1 MTWSDYMYNIGDT
14 VKINHDGSIGAV
26 VGVNTLGSAMQYV
39 VVVNGRKMT
48 FFEEQ
53 ISSFQIPNECCVYS
67 AKDLNALLTARLILN
82 PSISS
87 LYSLNSA
94 RIDYIP
100 YQFRPVLK
108 IVKSDSPR
116 ILIADGVGVGK
127 TIEAGLVLK
136 ELESRFDYKSILVI
150 CPRPLITEKKWQ
162 NELKRFGEKFVH
174 IDGKQLKYCI
184 EETDLDYGEWPSDY
198 QKCIIPYSLF
208 DEAVV
213 CGTSTKDGV
222 TTKLNRKSLAD
233 LKPFPKFDLVII
245 DEAHH
250 IKNQSTYSYQAAQ
263 MFCDNAESIVLLT
276 ATPIQLADKDLFVLL
291 NLLRPDL
298 VFDIDSFRHMA
309 APNPFINEAVKI
321 IRSNQENWK
330 ELALQQLKLAGDTPW
345 GVAMLT
351 TNPTFQRAIS
361 MLNGK
366 TVTPEDRIALIGQVE
381 GLHTFANMI
390 NRTRRRDIGNFT
402 VRKPET
408 IKVTFTESQNELYTL
423 LMQTQAEILIKLH
436 GDRNIRFMMTTIMRQ
451 AASCIHGLKPF
462 LQAILTRR
470 FDELDIST
478 LDEEDDTNIELGE
491 KLYQSMSVPRIKESV
506 KQILVLADNLD
517 EQDNKLDALLNTIK
531 GKQNMENRK
540 VMVFSSFRHTLT
552 YLADKLNSFGIKA
565 GVVHGGVQDEE
576 RVKLRSRFMMNNT
589 EENAI
594 DVLLFSE
601 VGCEGLDYQFCDC
614 MVNYDLPWNPQAIE
628 QRIGRIDRNGQKSES
643 VSIVNIIT
651 EDTIDCDIYDRCLS
665 RIGVFNASIGD
676 SEQILGD
683 ITREIYNIAEKYIL
697 KPEERREKLQQLQ
710 DNKIRLIQE
719 QQKME
724 DEKHTFFGLDL
735 SENVIKKEL
744 QDATNIHLSAE
755 SIERLVETYLEKRLG
770 DCNSYILGEGKAKTL
785 RLNSDNRKLL
795 FEDYSKLPKQANPVY
810 KQWDQYLNN
819 SIPFERITFDG
830 EYAAENGDV
839 VFIMPT
845 HPLVRQALKC
855 FEDEPILCSLKTN
868 SQALPVG
875 EHQFIIYEWLYKG
888 VKPDNKLQVVTL
900 NDLPNKALLEAIYN
914 AQDGDSIIEVNNELI
929 DDKHFK
935 IWQTAKNDYIE
946 YSKQIIGY
954 KLENLTISYNSR
966 LKVIKER
973 LAKETDSR
981 IIRMKQSQLSSI
993 ETSFEEKRKELM
1005 NMTVQSDIVVRK
1017 IAIGIIKVGN

>member
-1 MTWSDYMYNIGDT
+1 MYNIGDT

-26 VGVNTLGSAMQYV
+26 VGVNTVGTTTQYV

-53 ISSFQIPNECCVYS
+53 LSSFEMTNENRVYS

-94 RIDYIP
+94 KIDYIP

-108 IVKSDSPR
+108 ILKSDSPR

-136 ELESRFDYKSILVI
+136 ELQARFDYKSVLVI

-184 EETDLDYGEWPSDY
+184 EETEIDYGEWPSDY

-208 DEAVV
+208 DEAIV
-213 CGTSTKDGV
+213 CGTATKDGV
-222 TTKLNRKSLAD
+222 TKKLDRKSLVD

-250 IKNQSTYSYQAAQ
+250 IKNQNTYAYQAAQ

-276 ATPIQLADKDLFVLL
+276 ATPIQLADKDLYVLL

-298 VFDIDSFRHMA
+298 VIDLNSFRHMA
-309 APNPFINEAVKI
+309 EPNPFINEAAKI
-321 IRSNQENWK
+321 IRSNQENWQ
-330 ELALQQLKLAGDTPW
+330 EVALEQLKLAGDTSW

-351 TNPTFQRAIS
+351 TNPTYQKAIR
-361 MLNGK
+361 MLNRDTITSEQRVK
-366 TVTPEDRIALIGQVE
+366 LIGEVE
-381 GLHTFANMI
+381 SLHTFANMI

-402 VRKPET
+402 LRKPET
-408 IKVTFTESQNELYTL
+408 IKVSFTEAQGNLYRL
-423 LMQTQAEILIKLH
+423 LMQTQADILIKLH
-436 GDRNIRFMMTTIMRQ
+436 GDRGIRFMMTTIMRQ

-462 LQAILTRR
+462 LETILTRR
-470 FDELDIST
+470 FDELDISG
-478 LDEEDDTNIELGE
+478 LDVEDDTNTELGE
-491 KLYQSMSVPRIKESV
+491 KLYQTMSVPKIKEAV
-506 KQILVLADNLD
+506 KQILLLADELD
-517 EQDNKLDALLNTIK
+517 DQDNKLDALLNTIK
-531 GKQNMENRK
+531 GKQEMENYR

-552 YLADKLNSFGIKA
+552 YLADRITASGIRA
-565 GVVHGGVQDEE
+565 GVVHGGVPDEE
-576 RVKLRSRFMMNNT
+576 RVKLRSRFMLKKDKK
-589 EENAI
+589 EAI

-651 EDTIDCDIYDRCLS
+651 EDTIDCDIFDRCLS

-683 ITREIYNIAEKYIL
+683 ITKEIYNIAEQYIL

-719 QQKME
+719 EQKME

-755 SIERLVETYLEKRLG
+755 AIERLVETYLEKRLG
-770 DCNSYILGEGKAKTL
+770 DSVVYILGDGKAKTL
-785 RLNSDNRKLL
+785 RLNADNRRLL
-795 FEDYSKLPKQANPVY
+795 FEDYGKLSKQANPVY

-819 SIPFERITFDG
+819 SVPFEKITFDG
-830 EYAAENGDV
+830 EYASENDDV

-845 HPLVRQALKC
+845 HPLVKQALKC
-855 FEDEPILCSLKTN
+855 FEDEPILCSLKVKTDT
-868 SQALPVG
+868 LPAG
-875 EHQFIIYEWLYKG
+875 EYPFIIYEWLYKG

-900 NDLPNKALLEAIYN
+900 DDIPNKMLLEAIYN
-914 AQDGDSIIEVNNELI
+914 AQDAGNMEEVNQEPI
-929 DDKHFK
+929 DNKHFR
-935 IWQTAKNDYIE
+935 IWQVAKNDYIE

-954 KLENLTISYNSR
+954 KLENLTISYTSR
-966 LKVIKER
+966 FRVIKER
-973 LAKETDSR
+973 LAKETDAR
-981 IIRMKQSQLSSI
+981 IIRMKQSQLASI
-993 ETSFEEKRKELM
+993 EMRFEDKKNELTSIIS
-1005 NMTVQSDIVVRK
+1005 QSDIVVRK
-1017 IAIGIIKVGN
+1017 IAIGSIKVEK

>member
-1 MTWSDYMYNIGDT
+1 MYNIGDT

-26 VGVNTLGSAMQYV
+26 VGVNTVGATTQYL

-53 ISSFQIPNECCVYS
+53 LSSVEMPNENCVYS
-67 AKDLNALLTARLILN
+67 AKEVNALLTARLILN

-94 RIDYIP
+94 KIDYIP

-136 ELESRFDYKSILVI
+136 ELEARFDIKSVLVI

-174 IDGKQLKYCI
+174 IDGKQLRYCI
-184 EETDLDYGEWPSDY
+184 EETELDYGEWPSDY

-213 CGTSTKDGV
+213 CGTATKDGV
-222 TTKLNRKSLAD
+222 VKKLDRKSLSD
-233 LKPFPKFDLVII
+233 LKPFPKFDLIII

-250 IKNQSTYSYQAAQ
+250 IKNQNTFAYQAAQ
-263 MFCDNAESIVLLT
+263 MFCDSAESIVLLT

-309 APNPFINEAVKI
+309 APNPYINEAVKI
-321 IRSNQENWK
+321 IRSNQDNWQ
-330 ELALQQLKLAGDTPW
+330 ELALNQLKMAGDTPW

-351 TNPTFQRAIS
+351 TNPLYQKAIRILNRETIAPEQR
-361 MLNGK
+361 
-366 TVTPEDRIALIGQVE
+366 VELIGEVE
-381 GLHTFANMI
+381 SLHTFANII

-402 VRKPET
+402 LRKPET
-408 IKVTFTESQNELYTL
+408 IKVAFTEAQNELYNL

-436 GDRNIRFMMTTIMRQ
+436 GDRGIRFMMTTIMRQ

-462 LQAILTRR
+462 LQTILTRR
-470 FDELDIST
+470 FDELDISG
-478 LDEEDDTNIELGE
+478 LDVEDDSNIELGE
-491 KLYQSMSVPRIKESV
+491 KLYQTMSVPKIKEAV
-506 KQILVLADNLD
+506 KQILLLAENLD
-517 EQDNKLDALLNTIK
+517 EQDNKLDALINTIK
-531 GKQNMENRK
+531 GKQDMANNK
-540 VMVFSSFRHTLT
+540 VMVFSSFRHTLK
-552 YLADKLNSFGIKA
+552 YLADKLSAFGIRA
-565 GVVHGGVQDEE
+565 GVVHGGVSDED
-576 RVKLRSRFMMNNT
+576 RVKLRARFMMDKS
-589 EENAI
+589 EEEAI

-683 ITREIYNIAEKYIL
+683 ITKEIYNIAEQYIL
-697 KPEERREKLQQLQ
+697 NPEERREKLQQLQ

-735 SENVIKKEL
+735 SENVMKKEL

-755 SIERLVETYLEKRLG
+755 AIERLVETYLEKRLG
-770 DCNSYILGEGKAKTL
+770 DSNTYILGDGKAKTL
-785 RLNSDNRKLL
+785 RLNIDNRKLL
-795 FEDYSKLPKQANPVY
+795 FDDYNKLPRQTNPVY
-810 KQWDQYLNN
+810 RQWDQYLNN
-819 SIPFERITFDG
+819 SVPFEKITFDG
-830 EYAAENGDV
+830 EYAAENNDV

-845 HPLVRQALKC
+845 HPLVKQALKC
-855 FEDEPILCSLKTN
+855 FEDEPILCSLKIKTDI
-868 SQALPVG
+868 LPVG
-875 EHQFIIYEWLYKG
+875 EYPFIIYEWLYKG

-900 NDLPNKALLEAIYN
+900 DDIPNNVLLEAIYN
-914 AQDGDSIIEVNNELI
+914 AQDDGSVSEI
-929 DDKHFK
+929 
-935 IWQTAKNDYIE
+935 
-946 YSKQIIGY
+946 
-954 KLENLTISYNSR
+954 NL
-966 LKVIKER
+966 
-973 LAKETDSR
+973 
-981 IIRMKQSQLSSI
+981 
-993 ETSFEEKRKELM
+993 
-1005 NMTVQSDIVVRK
+1005 
-1017 IAIGIIKVGN
+1017 

>member
-1 MTWSDYMYNIGDT
+1 MYNIGDT
-14 VKINHDGSIGAV
+14 VKINHDGSIGAI
-26 VGVNTLGSAMQYV
+26 VGVNTVGSTTQYV
-39 VVVNGRKMT
+39 VVVNGRKMN

-53 ISSFQIPNECCVYS
+53 LSSFEMPNENCVYS
-67 AKDLNALLTARLILN
+67 AKEVNALLTARLILN

-94 RIDYIP
+94 KIDYIP

-127 TIEAGLVLK
+127 TIEAGLILK
-136 ELESRFDYKSILVI
+136 ELEARFDIKSVLVI

-174 IDGKQLKYCI
+174 IDSKQLKYCI
-184 EETDLDYGEWPSDY
+184 EETELDYGEWPSDY

-213 CGTSTKDGV
+213 CGTATKDGV
-222 TTKLNRKSLAD
+222 VKKLDRKSLSD

-250 IKNQSTYSYQAAQ
+250 IKNQNTFAYQAAQ
-263 MFCDNAESIVLLT
+263 MFCDSAESIVLLT

-309 APNPFINEAVKI
+309 APNPYINEAVKI
-321 IRSNQENWK
+321 IRSNQDNWQ
-330 ELALQQLKLAGDTPW
+330 ESALNQLKFAGDTPW

-351 TNPTFQRAIS
+351 TNPIYRKTIR
-361 MLNGK
+361 MLNRE
-366 TVTPEDRIALIGQVE
+366 TITPEQRVELIGEVE
-381 GLHTFANMI
+381 SLHTFANVI

-402 VRKPET
+402 LRKPET
-408 IKVTFTESQNELYTL
+408 IKVTFTESQNELYNL

-436 GDRNIRFMMTTIMRQ
+436 GDRGIRFMMTTIMRQ

-462 LQAILTRR
+462 LQTILTRR
-470 FDELDIST
+470 FDELDISG
-478 LDEEDDTNIELGE
+478 LDVEDNSNTELGE
-491 KLYQSMSVPRIKESV
+491 KLYQTMSVPKIKEAV
-506 KQILVLADNLD
+506 KQILLLAENLGD
-517 EQDNKLDALLNTIK
+517 QDNKLDALIKTIN
-531 GKQNMENRK
+531 GKQDMANNR
-540 VMVFSSFRHTLT
+540 VMVFSSFRHTLK
-552 YLADKLNSFGIKA
+552 YLADKLSSFGIRV
-565 GVVHGGVQDEE
+565 GVVHGGVSDED
-576 RVKLRSRFMMNNT
+576 RVKLRARFMMDKS
-589 EENAI
+589 EKEAI
-594 DVLLFSE
+594 EVLLFSE

-683 ITREIYNIAEKYIL
+683 ITKEIYNIAEQYIL
-697 KPEERREKLQQLQ
+697 NPEERREKLQQLQ

-755 SIERLVETYLEKRLG
+755 AIEHLVETYLEKRLG
-770 DCNSYILGEGKAKTL
+770 DSNVYILGDGKAKTL
-785 RLNSDNRKLL
+785 RLNIDNRKLL
-795 FEDYSKLPKQANPVY
+795 FDDYNKLPKQANPVY
-810 KQWDQYLNN
+810 RQWDQYLNN
-819 SIPFERITFDG
+819 SVPFEKITFDG
-830 EYAAENGDV
+830 EYAAENNDV

-845 HPLVRQALKC
+845 HPLVKQALKC
-855 FEDEPILCSLKTN
+855 FEDEPILCSLKIKTDT
-868 SQALPVG
+868 LPIG
-875 EHQFIIYEWLYKG
+875 EHPFIIYEWLYKG

-900 NDLPNKALLEAIYN
+900 DNIPNNVLLEAIYN
-914 AQDGDSIIEVNNELI
+914 AQDEPNITEINQEVI
-929 DDKHFK
+929 DNKHFR
-935 IWQTAKNDYIE
+935 IWQIAKNDYIE
-946 YSKQIIGY
+946 YSTQIIGY
-954 KLENLTISYNSR
+954 KLENLSMSYNSR
-966 LKVIKER
+966 LRVIRER
-973 LAKETDSR
+973 LAKETDAR
-981 IIRMKQSQLSSI
+981 IIRMKQSQLASI
-993 ETSFEEKRKELM
+993 ELSFKDKKKELSGIIA
-1005 NMTVQSDIVVRK
+1005 QSDIVVRK
-1017 IAIGIIKVGN
+1017 LVIGSIRVEK